1 MRNFALSIVEL
12 FGGFSS
18 DITNA
23 CRRFFKRLKVDESE
37 DESIIFLSKYI
48 IDILNELSKKLAIIN
63 RKLEEDVVEP
73 LAVYIDSQLRTHQDS
88 LRSSEEML
96 YCIQSNNELL
106 KELGRNFAINET
118 SLSKTTSEKELL
130 KDIVESEIEKCN
142 VK

>member
-1 MRNFALSIVEL
+1 MRNFAVSIVEL
-12 FGGFSS
+12 FGGFST

-63 RKLEEDVVEP
+63 RKVEEDVIDP
-73 LAVYIDSQLRTHQDS
+73 LTVFIETQRSTHQQT
-88 LRSSEEML
+88 LCASEEML
-96 YCIQSNNELL
+96 YSIQSNNELL

-118 SLSKTTSEKELL
+118 SLSKTNSEKELL
-130 KDIVESEIEKCN
+130 KEIVES
-142 VK
+142 